1 MRPYWLGCPQWQH
14 PNWNDRLPDGSSA
27 LARYSRVFNCVEG
40 NTTFYATPSQ
50 AQCEQWRA
58 QVPDDFR
65 FQFKFPRAISHD
77 RLLAGVEN
85 QVTEFLDILAP
96 LHDVMGPFLLQLP
109 AAFGSEHLDRLWAF
123 LDALPESLS
132 CAVEVRHLAFFAK
145 GEGERMLNQGLR
157 ARNTAR
163 VCFDS
168 RPLFSVVA
176 RDEITADAQ
185 RKKPRVPV
193 HVLPVDADPV
203 IRFIGHPQLDANR
216 EFLAPWVQRV
226 ADWVEDGLRPY
237 MFIHMPDNG
246 DALALA
252 ELWQGMLAARLPGLE
267 ALPLVRQVRQVDQ
280 PGLF

>member
-1 MRPYWLGCPQWQH
+1 MFPYRLGCPQWQH
-14 PNWNDRLPDGSSA
+14 QNWHARLPDGGSA

-50 AQCEQWRA
+50 SQCEQWRA

-65 FQFKFPRAISHD
+65 FQFKFPRAVTHD
-77 RLLAGVEN
+77 RLLHDVSSPVAA
-85 QVTEFLDILAP
+85 FLDVMAP
-96 LHDVMGPFLLQLP
+96 LRDVMGPFLLQLP
-109 AAFGSEHLDRLWAF
+109 AAFGPEHLDALWAF
-123 LDALPESLS
+123 LDALPDGVR

-145 GEGERMLNQGLR
+145 GEGERWLNQGLR
-157 ARNTAR
+157 ARDTAR

-193 HVLPVDADPV
+193 HVLPVEADPV
-203 IRFIGHPQLDANR
+203 IRFIGHPDLQANPT
-216 EFLAPWVQRV
+216 FLQPWVERV
-226 ADWVEDGLRPY
+226 AQWVSQGWNPY
-237 MFIHMPDNG
+237 MYIHMPDNG
-246 DALALA
+246 EALALA
-252 ELWQGMLAARLPGLE
+252 ELWHGMLREVMPELTP
-267 ALPLVRQVRQVDQ
+267 LPLGRQVDQ

>member
-1 MRPYWLGCPQWQH
+1 MRPYRLGCPQWQH

-40 NTTFYATPSQ
+40 NTTFYATPSR

-65 FQFKFPRAISHD
+65 FQFKFPRAVTHE
-77 RLLAGVEN
+77 RLLHGASTLVA
-85 QVTEFLDILAP
+85 EFLDVMAP
-96 LHDVMGPFLLQLP
+96 LRDVMGPCLLQLP
-109 AAFGSEHLDRLWAF
+109 AAFGPEHLDALWTF
-123 LDALPESLS
+123 LEELPESLC
-132 CAVEVRHLAFFAK
+132 CAVEVRHLAFFSK
-145 GEGERMLNQGLR
+145 GEAERQLNQGLR

-168 RPLFSVVA
+168 RPLFSVA
-176 RDEITADAQ
+176 AQDAITADAQ

-193 HVLPVDADPV
+193 HVLPVEADPV
-203 IRFIGHPQLDANR
+203 IRFIGHPDLQANR
-216 EFLAPWVQRV
+216 AFLSPWVARV
-226 ADWVEDGLRPY
+226 SGWMAAGRRPY

-252 ELWQGMLAARLPGLE
+252 DLWHGMLQDVMPDLAP
-267 ALPLVRQVRQVDQ
+267 LPLGRQVDQ